1 MELVGSEG
9 VVRAALGFAPEW
21 QMLRTVETTQGPME
35 QWLPIEGM
43 PVPTDAEAENA
54 QATANLRLAEDWVGA
69 VRGGGEPLCS
79 GANALAAMEMVH
91 AVFAA
96 GLQGRVAIPLAEREH
111 PLRST
116 AAA

>member
-1 MELVGSEG
+1 MAR
-9 VVRAALGFAPEW
+9 VRVDGK
-21 QMLRTVETTQGPME
+21 
-35 QWLPIEGM
+35 
-43 PVPTDAEAENA
+43 
-54 QATANLRLAEDWVGA
+54 DWVGA

>member
-21 QMLRTVETTQGPME
+21 QMLRTVETAQGPME

-54 QATANLRLAEDWVGA
+54 QATANLRLAEGVVPD
-69 VRGGGEPLCS
+69 
-79 GANALAAMEMVH
+79 
-91 AVFAA
+91 
-96 GLQGRVAIPLAEREH
+96 
-111 PLRST
+111 T
-116 AAA
+116 T